1 MNVNPGA
8 IFNMATYRKD
18 PYQPEWPYSTFVV
31 NRIACNYIDTLF
43 QANELNRYHELDQ
56 HLQYDYLLNSTRK
69 KKRFR
74 KSDRDYPDT
83 KLDLIR
89 EYYGYNVKRAQEVL
103 DILTDEQINKIRI
116 KLDKG
121 GMK

>member
-1 MNVNPGA
+1 MSVNPGA
-8 IFNMATYRKD
+8 IFKSATATKEPYD
-18 PYQPEWPYSTFVV
+18 PDQPYSAFVV
-31 NRIACNYIDTLF
+31 NRIASNYIDTLF
-43 QANELNRYHELDQ
+43 QANQLNRFHELDQ
-56 HLQYDYLLNSTRK
+56 YLQYDYLLNSTRK

-74 KSDRDYPDT
+74 KTERDYPDQ

-89 EYYGYNVKRAQEVL
+89 EYYGYNMKRAQEVL
-103 DILTDEQINKIRI
+103 NILTDEQINKIQS